1 MQKDSQSA
9 VLAACR
15 YLIKPLVRLLLHYG
29 IGYREFSD
37 VCKSAFVEVASSE
50 YGLRG
55 RPANLSRV
63 SVLTGLSRKEV
74 RKLRTK
80 DRSSSEFFAAHGLN
94 AASMVLRGWYS
105 DPQFLSAN
113 GTPIPLSPNGRPPN
127 LSSLVKRYA
136 GDLPVGAVIGEMKRV
151 GVVEEM
157 ESGGIRPVGSKFMPP
172 NVDGQLFASG
182 ATSIHNLISTI
193 RHNVS
198 VASEGGKNKYFER
211 YAWSNYLPE
220 RAISQFQDLV
230 TVKGSDF
237 LEVLNAWLKKH
248 EKGGGPSG
256 KLKQKSEVGV
266 GVYFFNTLRE

>member
-9 VLAACR
+9 VLSACR
-15 YLIKPLVRLLLHYG
+15 YLVKPLVMLLLRYG

-37 VCKSAFVEVASSE
+37 VCKSAFVEVASAE

-63 SVLTGLSRKEV
+63 AVLTGLSRKEV

-80 DRSSSEFFAAHGLN
+80 VRSSDGLVEAHGLN
-94 AASMVLRGWYS
+94 PGSMVLRGWYS
-105 DPQFLSAN
+105 DPQFLSAS
-113 GTPIPLSPNGRPPN
+113 GTPIPLSLKGRAPN

-151 GVVEEM
+151 GVVEET
-157 ESGGIRPVGSKFMPP
+157 ESGRVRPVGSQFMPP

-198 VASEGGKNKYFER
+198 AAPGGSKYFER

-220 RAISQFQDLV
+220 RAASKFQELV
-230 TVKGSDF
+230 AEKGSDF
-237 LEVLNAWLKKH
+237 LEYVDRWLKKH
-248 EKGGGPSG
+248 ETVGASVGRS
-256 KLKQKSEVGV
+256 KQKSEVGV
-266 GVYFFNTLRE
+266 GVYFFNTLQE